1 MIKLRI
7 KERIESSR
15 PYRAVRIWAKKHSLP
30 GFEGIPVYS
39 VLRFIQQELHRD
51 NIVIRSNAM
60 AFSFFISLFPSI
72 MVVFTLL
79 PFLPIKNLVQTFEES
94 VTEFLPDEAAEVV
107 IEAIQTTTT
116 ESNGGLLS
124 FSLFLS
130 LLFASNGMLTML
142 RGFEKQYEI
151 SYRSR
156 GALAQRITALKLTF
170 IVGGIFIASLIIIV
184 VGRVILDAL
193 LHWAHI
199 DMSRYNAILL
209 VRWVAIF
216 ILFYAGIS
224 ATYRFGPAMKK
235 RIKFFSPGA
244 TLATLLS
251 IVSSILFSYYVS
263 TFGRYNELYGSLGAI
278 IILMLWMQINSL
290 IILIGYELNAS
301 IKINKDLVELEDPG
315 EAERLQSVSSPQR

>member
-7 KERIESSR
+7 KERIKSSR
-15 PYRAVRIWAKKHSLP
+15 PYRALRHWATKHSLP

-39 VLRFIQQELHRD
+39 VYKFIKQELHRD
-51 NIVIRSNAM
+51 NIIIRSNAM
-60 AFSFFISLFPSI
+60 AFSFFIALFPSI
-72 MVVFTLL
+72 IVVITLL
-79 PFLPIKNLVQTFEES
+79 PFLPIKNLVQTVEES

-107 IEAIQTTTT
+107 IEAIQSITTV
-116 ESNGGLLS
+116 SNGGLLS

-130 LLFASNGMLTML
+130 LFFASNGMLTML

-151 SYRSR
+151 SYRTR
-156 GALAQRITALKLTF
+156 GSLAQRMTALKLTF
-170 IVGGIFIASLIIIV
+170 IVGSIFVASLIIIV
-184 VGRVILDAL
+184 VGRLILDGL

-209 VRWVAIF
+209 VRWVAILV
-216 ILFYAGIS
+216 LFYAGIS
-224 ATYRFGPAMKK
+224 ATYRFGPAMKE

-244 TLATLLS
+244 TLATGLS

-263 TFGRYNELYGSLGAI
+263 TFGRFNELYGSLGAI
-278 IILMLWMQINSL
+278 IVLMLWMQINSL
-290 IILIGYELNAS
+290 VILIGYELNAS

-315 EAERLQSVSSPQR
+315 KAEKLQSVSSPQR